1 MASPNVCRFTWAGQ
15 SVPASSTLEMMIN
28 LCSDGVVD
36 FDIRG
41 LPHWEGL
48 QRNKSLIANAALTA
62 LTALAVNGTWVC
74 YCGGLGG
81 MVLRIPH
88 ASCGA

>member
-1 MASPNVCRFTWAGQ
+1 
-15 SVPASSTLEMMIN
+15 MMIN
-28 LCSDGVVD
+28 LCAVGVFD

-41 LPHWEGL
+41 LPHWEAL
-48 QRNKSLIANAALTA
+48 QRNKVLIANAA

-81 MVLRIPH
+81 TVLRIPH
-88 ASCGA
+88 ASCGAGLSTPDKELPQSRN